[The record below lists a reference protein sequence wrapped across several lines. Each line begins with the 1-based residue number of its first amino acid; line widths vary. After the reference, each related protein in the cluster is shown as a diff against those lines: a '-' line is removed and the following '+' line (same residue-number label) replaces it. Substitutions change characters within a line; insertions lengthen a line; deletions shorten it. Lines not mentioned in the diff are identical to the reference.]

1 MNIRK
6 IIAVALAAAFAVTA
20 GAQEKKIKIVRKAE
34 LKKENALLRTELDS
48 HKAEREK

>member
-20 GAQEKKIKIVRKAE
+20 SAEGKKFQLPKRTN
-34 LKKENALLRTELDS
+34 LKKENADGNGTY
-48 HKAEREK
+48 